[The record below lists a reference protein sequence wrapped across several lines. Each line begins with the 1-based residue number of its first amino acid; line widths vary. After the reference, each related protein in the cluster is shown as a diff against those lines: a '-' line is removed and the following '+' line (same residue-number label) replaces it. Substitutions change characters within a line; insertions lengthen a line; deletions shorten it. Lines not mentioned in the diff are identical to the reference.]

1 MARSIEEVR
10 QMLKE
15 EAEEKAIQEAKEPA
29 TLLGRFF
36 QEAGDDDDEGESL
49 DDIEK
54 DMDGIDDDDSDEK
67 DDDNK
72 DGDEEGEEP
81 ELGKD
86 DSDVQNEYDEG
97 DVSSLNE
104 LIADEQ
110 HAMQA
115 YFKAGKETKNA
126 LLARLYNDI
135 GAEEAF
141 HSEQLLYAKAELTG
155 EKYEPSDPEVK
166 KEYEELLENGMDEET
181 AMYTIAD
188 KHKLEIDIDEDGE
201 DLEDI
206 EEEMKNLEESFTMTM
221 AGLDIMMAVQESAAY
236 KNHKELH
243 EAYCEYFQCV
253 QDTMFME
260 AMDNVATTQGSEILG
275 TNNPFLI
282 IGRMIKS
289 IYMGIINLVRKLKA
303 WVNKRRIKAKRAR
316 AWLKKHGIKGLFS
329 DGVKLYCWNDQTN
342 QVEVSDYIAYLTLL
356 MNATHLVAKKLGID
370 SPNIKRDL
378 SWAPKNNSKVPV
390 ITNPK
395 DAIGKINGVVFSK
408 SKIIVTDANANE
420 IENMFFGL
428 SEGKIQNWTRDTK
441 TGEYGIDVKNVNIYN
456 ALNAILEA
464 ASAFAKATDEWMP
477 SVQNTIT
484 SPGNNAATKNPTTYK
499 ECVDLMKEVT
509 KGYQRLIKCITADIS
524 TCMKLDNGLLAAV
537 QQGEQGHSEHLTDVA
552 NNRNDKNNTAGKDYK
567 QYGDAAASIGSDG
580 TSVPRM
586 SRPLK

>member
-10 QMLKE
+10 QMLKD
-15 EAEEKAIQEAKEPA
+15 EAEEKAIQEAKEPT

-36 QEAGDDDDEGESL
+36 QEAGDDDDDEGESL
-49 DDIEK
+49 DDIAK
-54 DMDGIDDDDSDEK
+54 DMDGIDDGDSDEK

-181 AMYTIAD
+181 AMYTVAD

-236 KNHKELH
+236 KNHKELR

-260 AMDNVATTQGSEILG
+260 AMDNVSTKQGQEILG
-275 TNNPFLI
+275 TNNPFII

-289 IYMGIINLVRKLKA
+289 VYMAIINLVKKIKN
-303 WVNKRRIKAKRAR
+303 WVNKRRIKSKRAM
-316 AWLKKHGIKGLFS
+316 AWLKKHGIKGLFAN
-329 DGVKLYCWNDQTN
+329 GVKLYFYNDQTGA
-342 QVEVSDYIAYLTLL
+342 VEVSDAISYMRLCIGVTDW
-356 MNATHLVAKKLGID
+356 VAKAVGVQPARVTE
-370 SPNIKRDL
+370 PN
-378 SWAPKNNSKVPV
+378 APNGTAFETLKTSGK
-390 ITNPK
+390 
-395 DAIGKINGVVFSK
+395 AIAFTSISDGARKIEGVVFSK
-408 SKIIVTDANANE
+408 SKIIVTDQNQADL
-420 IENMFFGL
+420 ENMFFGF
-428 SEGKIQNWTRDTK
+428 SDAKFASSDDKGNINYKS
-441 TGEYGIDVKNVNIYN
+441 VNIYS
-456 ALNAILEA
+456 ALQYILDW
-464 ASAFAKATDEWMP
+464 ASAQLKASDEWLEKVMIP
-477 SVQNTIT
+477 
-484 SPGNNAATKNPTTYK
+484 AAGRQKGIAYTKPEVYK
-499 ECVDLMKEVT
+499 ECVDAMKVVA
-509 KGYQRLIKCITADIS
+509 KGYSRLIKCVTADLD
-524 TCMKLDNGLLAAV
+524 TCMKLDQGLLKAVNDTDSNGL
-537 QQGEQGHSEHLTDVA
+537 VA
-552 NNRNDKNNTAGKDYK
+552 NTNVAEKSDVRDSEGNIRYADKL
-567 QYGDAAASIGSDG
+567 Q
-580 TSVPRM
+580 
-586 SRPLK
+586 